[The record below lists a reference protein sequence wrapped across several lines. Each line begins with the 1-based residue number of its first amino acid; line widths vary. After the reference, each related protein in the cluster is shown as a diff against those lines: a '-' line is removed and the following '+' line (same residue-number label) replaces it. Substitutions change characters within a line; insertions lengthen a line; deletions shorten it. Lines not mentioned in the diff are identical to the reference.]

1 MSLDCDVMASRGP
14 EDKLWRL
21 RLAERKSEQ
30 MKLPQALFSYTEK
43 LMRGFLAGH
52 SGPGG
57 EAISKPAQVC
67 VVSEN
72 MVHGRGQS
80 LALS

>member
-1 MSLDCDVMASRGP
+1 
-14 EDKLWRL
+14 
-21 RLAERKSEQ
+21 
-30 MKLPQALFSYTEK
+30 MKLPKALFSYTKK
-43 LMRGFLAGH
+43 LMTSFLTGH
-52 SGPGG
+52 SSPGG

>member
-1 MSLDCDVMASRGP
+1 
-14 EDKLWRL
+14 
-21 RLAERKSEQ
+21 
-30 MKLPQALFSYTEK
+30 MKLPQALFSYTK
-43 LMRGFLAGH
+43 RWMAGFLRGY
-52 SGPGG
+52 SGPVA